1 MSEHPIRIK
10 SVNVNRNNDR
20 MHGILQNDDVEFDI
34 ILIQEPWFGTVATL
48 RSDTDPDGTSQP
60 DFPANNKWLTFSPP
74 HPSNVRPKVC
84 IYANRRTIDQ
94 TLITNHIP
102 PNPLLSSNSMV
113 LDLLSPINRDT
124 IQLRL
129 INVYHDKPT
138 SGHSLSHLFSHTL
151 DDAIPTILL
160 GDFNTHSPRWSLPH
174 STHSSWAP
182 AFHEWMDVNGL
193 EALNPTNEHTWHKRG
208 SRSSII
214 DLALANES
222 ARFIANLSA
231 VSVSWSHAASDHA
244 TLLIN
249 LYSDHAPS
257 PPLPDLHGFHIDQN
271 KKETWYNSFRT
282 LTSNHAMLS
291 STDPLSAA
299 EQLNEAILATCRSHL
314 DKIKS
319 GPPKGAVWWNEQCT
333 LHLHALRSTP
343 PGEARAKASKIFR
356 ASVREAKRSWA
367 HDQLFESHKT
377 ENIWRMARVRKGRR
391 SQVLPPLKDANGIV
405 HSDTLTKSSLLKN
418 RFFPEKTNAVD
429 LTLASANDPTPL
441 PTRAWLPISTLEIAE
456 AIKGTSNKLAPGPS
470 GINYKILKWAFD
482 ACPEVFA
489 HVFNLSLS
497 KSIHPWK
504 HATVVPVPKPN
515 KPDYSTP
522 KAYRPVSLMEC
533 TGKLLEKVI
542 AKRIMND
549 IAMHPDILPPN
560 QFGSRPQHNTT
571 DAALAL
577 VHRVQA
583 TRSTGYHAALILF
596 DISGF
601 FDHIDAN
608 RTRDIL
614 EKKGFPPNMV
624 KWVFSFLTDRFAS
637 IRLDSTTLA
646 PFKVPDGTPQGS
658 PLSPIISAIYTSFLL
673 SLSSTWTHSSL
684 SLYVDDGAILAVSA
698 TPKSACENAI
708 SKLEQSLRWLN
719 TNGLQ
724 TDAEKTELMIFSPNR
739 YRGPKWDAAY
749 TDPTGTRHNIRP
761 TSRLRYLGFYLTPT
775 LDWRPHVS
783 IMAMRARST
792 IRGLSILGN
801 SIRGLDL
808 LHWKQ
813 VYLMY
818 VIPILTYGAEVWYTG
833 HRQKHLVNML
843 QVAQNEGIRKITGVF
858 RTTPTAISENMIGI
872 APIKFVLSRSLHS
885 FRNRMS
891 TTNPHHILHS
901 ILTEDQCTYWH
912 VTPPTNLSSL
922 LHNLTPSTYVHP
934 PHSSWSPPNLSFAPH
949 NPLTQSTVLY
959 YVPSTVENSYIIHV
973 ASKTHSTYKLLRS
986 FIGTDHIQ
994 ALGLAIAS
1002 TLREFPTITSHFI
1015 HTQSFEQKLTSSR
1028 PHRDSLT
1035 FSTIRDTIDSSP
1047 LTLFC
1052 FHLFHTHAKDSPNP
1066 TQRRLWNRQFS
1077 ASPLQPLPP
1086 PPLSPREQM
1095 WQNVKN
1101 EYVPIIHPAA
1111 LACQTPDNGK
1121 PVAAIRGAVKAHSR
1135 LITSSIIRIA
1145 TGHCF
1150 DAMYSQRFR
1159 PSAND
1164 TRLCPHAHSRPHL
1177 HTRHHIL
1184 FQCANYARER
1194 RRFLPRPWRLN
1205 TILQSED
1212 ATEKLGL
1219 FLKAS
1224 NCSILRPL
1232 PTSARTPSP
1241 TLTHSSRNH
1250 NPLNPDPP

>member
-1 MSEHPIRIK
+1 MSERPIRIK

-20 MHGILQNDDVEFDI
+20 MHGILQKDDDDFDI
-34 ILIQEPWFGTVATL
+34 ILVQEPWYSTVATL
-48 RSDTDPDGTSQP
+48 RSDTDPDGTPQTG
-60 DFPANNKWLTFSPP
+60 FPSNNKWLTLSPT
-74 HPSNVRPKVC
+74 HPSDVRPKVC
-84 IYANRRTIDQ
+84 IYVNNRTIDQ
-94 TLITNHIP
+94 TLAFNHIP
-102 PNPLLSSNSMV
+102 PSPLLSPNSMV
-113 LDLLSPINRDT
+113 LDLLSPTERAT
-124 IQLRL
+124 VLLR
-129 INVYHDKPT
+129 IVNVYHDKPA
-138 SGHSLSHLFSHTL
+138 SGHALTHLFSHTL
-151 DDAIPTILL
+151 DDLVPTIFL

-193 EALNPTNEHTWHKRG
+193 ETLNPVNEHTWQKRG

-222 ARFIANLSA
+222 ARFFTNLSA
-231 VSVSWSHAASDHA
+231 LTVSWPQAASDHA
-244 TLLIN
+244 ALLIN
-249 LYSDHAPS
+249 FHPDCAL
-257 PPLPDLHGFHIDQN
+257 PPPPPDLHGFHVDQN
-271 KKETWYNSFRT
+271 KKEEWYNSFR
-282 LTSNHAMLS
+282 SFVSDHRILS
-291 STDPLSAA
+291 TTDPSTAA
-299 EQLNEAILATCRSHL
+299 EQLNEAILATCQAHL

-319 GPPKGAVWWNEQCT
+319 GPPKGVPWWNDQCT
-333 LHLHALRSTP
+333 LDLHTLRNTP
-343 PGEARAKASKIFR
+343 PGEARTRASKSFR
-356 ASVREAKRSWA
+356 ASVRAAKRSWA
-367 HDQLFESHKT
+367 HEQLFENRKT
-377 ENIWRMARVRKGRR
+377 DNIWRMARIRKGRR
-391 SQVLPPLKDANGIV
+391 SQVLPPLKDADGSIQ
-405 HSDTLTKSSLLKN
+405 SDTLTKASLLKN
-418 RFFPEKTNAVD
+418 RFFPEKSNAVD
-429 LTLASANDPTPL
+429 ITAASIDDPPPL
-441 PTRAWLPISTLEIAE
+441 PERPWLPIAIDEITE
-456 AIKGTSNKLAPGPS
+456 AIKGTSNKSAPGPS

-489 HVFNLSLS
+489 HTFNLSLS
-497 KSIHPWK
+497 KSVHPWK

-515 KPDYSTP
+515 KPDYSVP

-542 AKRIMND
+542 AKRITND
-549 IAMHPDILPPN
+549 IALYPAILPAN

-571 DAALAL
+571 DAALTL
-577 VHRVQA
+577 VHRIQA
-583 TRSTGYHAALILF
+583 TRSSGYHAALILF

-608 RTRDIL
+608 RTYDIL
-614 EKKGFPPNMV
+614 KKKGFPPNMV
-624 KWVFSFLTDRFAS
+624 KWVLSFLTDRFAS
-637 IRLDSTTLA
+637 LRLDSTTLA

-673 SLSSTWTHSSL
+673 SLSSTWKHSSL
-684 SLYVDDGAILAVSA
+684 ALYVDDGAILAISA

-708 SKLEQSLRWLN
+708 SKLEQSLRWLD

-724 TDAEKTELMIFSPNR
+724 TDAEKTEIMIFSPNR
-739 YRGPKWDAAY
+739 FRGPNWDTAY
-749 TDPTGTRHNIRP
+749 TDPTGARHNIRP

-818 VIPILTYGAEVWYTG
+818 VIPTLTYGAEVWYTG

-843 QVAQNEGIRKITGVF
+843 QVAQNEGIRKISGVF
-858 RTTPTAISENMIGI
+858 RTTPTAVSENMLGI
-872 APIKFVLSRSLHS
+872 APIKYALSRSLHS
-885 FRNRMS
+885 FHNRMS
-891 TTNPHHILHS
+891 ATNPHHILHS
-901 ILTEDQCTYWH
+901 ILSEDQCTYWRI
-912 VTPPTNLSSL
+912 TPPTNLSSL
-922 LHNLTPSTYVHP
+922 LHNITPSTYVH
-934 PHSSWSPPNLSFAPH
+934 SPYSPWAPQNLSFAPH
-949 NPLTQSTVLY
+949 NPSTQSIVLY
-959 YVPSTVENSYIIHV
+959 YVPSSVENFYAIHV
-973 ASKTHSTYKLLRS
+973 ASKSHSTYKLLRS
-986 FIGTDHIQ
+986 FTGTDHIQ

-1002 TLREFPTITSHFI
+1002 TLREFPTITTHFI
-1015 HTQSFEQKLTSSR
+1015 HTHLFEQRLTSFR
-1028 PHRDSLT
+1028 PHRDSLV

-1047 LTLFC
+1047 RTLFS
-1052 FHLFHTHAKDSPNP
+1052 FQLFHTRAKDSPSP
-1066 TQRRLWNRQFS
+1066 AQRNLWNRQFS
-1077 ASPLQPLPP
+1077 ASPHQPLTT

-1095 WQNVKN
+1095 WLNVKN
-1101 EYVPIIHPAA
+1101 EYVPITHPAA

-1135 LITSSIIRIA
+1135 LVTSSIIRIA

-1150 DAMYSQRFR
+1150 DATYSQRFR

-1164 TRLCPHAHSRPHL
+1164 PLFCPHAHSRPHL

-1184 FQCANYARER
+1184 FQCATYARER
-1194 RRFLPRPWRLN
+1194 RRILPRPWRLT

-1212 ATEKLGL
+1212 ATEKLGR

-1224 NCSILRPL
+1224 DCSILRPL
-1232 PTSARTPSP
+1232 PKLAPSP
-1241 TLTHSSRNH
+1241 TLTPISLNS